1 GALLPAPRGG
11 ERSRKAE
18 SDGWLAG
25 FLGGWAG
32 LAEGRGR
39 TAVLA
44 GAGVLVVV
52 CGLLAARVGVDNSL
66 KRNFGAWDEVR
77 LGDARLNEHFA
88 GTNTLVLLVE
98 GAQDGALEEPAIL
111 RAIDRLER
119 HLASRPGVGP
129 APSYVDLGPRMH
141 GAMPAARRD
150 AGPLPPPRP
159 MTTQSLFLNSLS
171 GGGEQMDPLLDPT
184 PRIAKVRVL
193 VRDDSTR

>member
-11 ERSRKAE
+11 ERSREAE
-18 SDGWLAG
+18 SHRWLDAFLAG
-25 FLGGWAG
+25 CAR

-98 GAQDGALEEPAIL
+98 GAQDGALEEPTIL

-119 HLASRPGVGP
+119 HLETLPSVGR
-129 APSYVDLGPRMH
+129 ATSFVDLVARMH
-141 GAMPAARRD
+141 GAMTADRAA
-150 AGPLPPPRP
+150 AGPLP
-159 MTTQSLFLNSLS
+159 TTRATPTPYPFLNS
-171 GGGEQMDPLLDPT
+171 
-184 PRIAKVRVL
+184 
-193 VRDDSTR
+193 